1 MFKTGIINFF
11 IMSILLISL
20 SEESFSQIDKKQNYN
35 EAKKYYESNLQDI
48 NPDRKKGNKWFYRW
62 LWDNRFDIKP
72 DGSLNVLPNFTGF
85 DNLINKDND
94 RLQSNNSW
102 IPLGPDTDVPTYEYR
117 SGHGLGRVNCVG
129 FHPTDPDVLWVGT
142 PGGGVWKTENSGQ
155 SWSPLSDYLPTL
167 AVSHIAVDPVNPE
180 ILYFCSGDYDTG
192 GMSSGAAMGVYKSID
207 GGNSWVKTSLSS
219 IESFKN
225 SMLRKL
231 IINPENTDE
240 LITAGTLGIWKSIDA
255 GEIWYPINDS
265 LITDMEID
273 PSNSNILY
281 AAMGTKWNAYG
292 SAGILKST
300 DFGDT
305 WTELNTGIPP
315 KNAVSRMKIAVAP
328 SNPNFIYALNVHTQ
342 TSGLHSIYMSSD
354 AGNTW
359 QLKSER
365 DSIPNILGAYN
376 GDKNDQR
383 GQGTY
388 DLTLLVDPLDEKKIY
403 TGGINIW
410 MSEDE
415 GKSFEI
421 VSLWINVFGKSIHA
435 DHHFSAYNPLNK
447 YIYFCNDG
455 GIYRSKS
462 IKPGKASWITD
473 YIDRVAEDIKPG
485 SPDTLKF
492 PTVWENISP
501 GLNITEFYRLNISK
515 NNPGYVSG
523 GAQDNSCYFNPNS
536 TWINYMA
543 NWDGMETMINYDNPD
558 IIYGIWQNGGLCR
571 SDDGGRT
578 VIKGVADTI
587 RNLGERG
594 LWITP
599 SAMDP
604 INPAHIYIGYRN
616 VWKSSNH
623 GNNWT
628 KILDFDSK
636 LFDTVNFN
644 SISILRTSYSHSG
657 YVAVYKSIAWDYENQ
672 KNIPA
677 ELWLTKNSG
686 ETWFKSV
693 NNLPL
698 DSMIISSLEFDNN
711 NPDKL
716 WAAVYTTSAELNL
729 FVSDDFGQSWV
740 NTSKILPSGV
750 AILSIVRDP
759 ASDRNIIYAGTN
771 KGVLYTDDSLD
782 TWLPYMENLPIVKVN
797 ELEIQPQT
805 GELYAATYGRGI
817 WKTATISSVK
827 DNKLNENLRFEIY
840 PNPVKNRLNLKFG
853 NNSDFANLPVQISII
868 DIAGRIVYNNNS
880 HTISDN
886 SDLSLDVNFLPG
898 VYFITLKGSGMN
910 YSQKFIIVK

>member
-1 MFKTGIINFF
+1 MEEII
-11 IMSILLISL
+11 
-20 SEESFSQIDKKQNYN
+20 
-35 EAKKYYESNLQDI
+35 
-48 NPDRKKGNKWFYRW
+48 
-62 LWDNRFDIKP
+62 
-72 DGSLNVLPNFTGF
+72 
-85 DNLINKDND
+85 
-94 RLQSNNSW
+94 
-102 IPLGPDTDVPTYEYR
+102 
-117 SGHGLGRVNCVG
+117 GLR
-129 FHPTDPDVLWVGT
+129 
-142 PGGGVWKTENSGQ
+142 
-155 SWSPLSDYLPTL
+155 
-167 AVSHIAVDPVNPE
+167 
-180 ILYFCSGDYDTG
+180 
-192 GMSSGAAMGVYKSID
+192 
-207 GGNSWVKTSLSS
+207 TSLSS
-219 IESFKN
+219 IKSFKN

-240 LITAGTLGIWKSIDA
+240 LITAGTYGIWKSNNA

-265 LITDMEID
+265 LITDLEID
-273 PSNSNILY
+273 PSNTNILY

-328 SNPNFIYALNVHTQ
+328 SNPNYIYALNVHTQ

-376 GDKNDQR
+376 GDKNDGR

-604 INPAHIYIGYRN
+604 TNPAHIYIGYRN

-636 LFDTVNFN
+636 LF
-644 SISILRTSYSHSG
+644 
-657 YVAVYKSIAWDYENQ
+657 
-672 KNIPA
+672 
-677 ELWLTKNSG
+677 
-686 ETWFKSV
+686 
-693 NNLPL
+693 
-698 DSMIISSLEFDNN
+698 
-711 NPDKL
+711 
-716 WAAVYTTSAELNL
+716 
-729 FVSDDFGQSWV
+729 
-740 NTSKILPSGV
+740 
-750 AILSIVRDP
+750 
-759 ASDRNIIYAGTN
+759 
-771 KGVLYTDDSLD
+771 VL
-782 TWLPYMENLPIVKVN
+782 
-797 ELEIQPQT
+797 
-805 GELYAATYGRGI
+805 
-817 WKTATISSVK
+817 
-827 DNKLNENLRFEIY
+827 
-840 PNPVKNRLNLKFG
+840 
-853 NNSDFANLPVQISII
+853 
-868 DIAGRIVYNNNS
+868 
-880 HTISDN
+880 
-886 SDLSLDVNFLPG
+886 
-898 VYFITLKGSGMN
+898 
-910 YSQKFIIVK
+910 